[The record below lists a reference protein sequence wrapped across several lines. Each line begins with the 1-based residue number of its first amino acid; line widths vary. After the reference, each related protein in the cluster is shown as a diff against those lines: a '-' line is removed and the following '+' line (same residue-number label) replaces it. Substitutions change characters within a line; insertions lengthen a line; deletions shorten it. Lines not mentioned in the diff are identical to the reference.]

1 MAGLEIPRVFSDK
14 KVGPYTEIDWENR
27 TAEIKAADGSIVFR
41 QENVNVPK
49 SWSQLATNIVA
60 SKYFYGEQGTPE
72 RETSVATLISRV
84 VMTITKWGKEDGYF
98 ASDKDGDLFHKELTW
113 LCLNQ
118 YGSFNSPVWFNVGV
132 REKPQT
138 SACFLQSVDD
148 NMESIM
154 DLAKSEAM
162 LFKYGSGTGTD
173 LTPLRSSKEKLTGG
187 GKPSGPVSFMKLYDT
202 IGGIIKSGGKC
213 LAYEQPV
220 YTESGIRTAGEL
232 AKSDSY
238 FVVLSWSNRLGRV
251 SAKTAR
257 AWFSGVK
264 HAVEVVTDKG
274 TFKVSIDHPFMLSTG
289 ESVKAEDLKKGMS
302 LKQISVDVPHTGYV
316 RVGLQDG
323 MKGKDNFH
331 RMVARDVCGWDI
343 DNLSVHHKDGNKFN
357 CHPSNLSVLTQAEH
371 AGLHGKGNAFYTE
384 GLLGSS
390 NGMHSSS
397 KFWSDDERVSN
408 YRQKQSEILK
418 NSGRA
423 QSMQRKIARKK
434 MMEVGY
440 ELINAGHDISSFES
454 FCRAKY
460 VSGRRGQTKST
471 QFERINRVFG
481 SYQGYLDSLA
491 TNNHRVVSIRSLGEI
506 GVVSIEVDD
515 QEPDDKRR
523 WSEHN
528 YAIAPIGTVGHS
540 ARCAVTLN
548 TRRAARLNCLQ
559 VSHPDIMEFIQ
570 CKVKE
575 ERKAKALIDAGYDA
589 DFNGEAYSTV
599 AFQNTN
605 ISVRVTDEFMKS
617 IDEGF
622 NFYTF
627 NSSDG
632 KECER
637 IDPDKILTKMAESA
651 WECGDP
657 GIQYHD
663 TLNAWHTCPN
673 TAAQSSSN
681 PCGEFV
687 FLPDTACNLASLNL
701 MKFRQE
707 DGSFDIDRFRA
718 AVRIFIIAM
727 DILIDRSSYPTEK
740 IAQNSRDYRP
750 LGLGYANLGAY
761 VMSLGFPYDSDEAR
775 SFAASVT
782 ALMTGEAYKSS
793 NEIAKFKDAF
803 AGYELNREPMSNVME
818 KHRNAMDSIKDCS
831 VIANSI
837 YNAAKNVWNNNC
849 NYMIGYRNAQVTV
862 LAPCGTIGF
871 MMDCDTTGIEPELAL
886 VKHKSLAGGGSL
898 KLVNQTVP
906 MALEKLG
913 YDKVRANRIVDY
925 IAGEHGANSPPGLL
939 EKDKAVF
946 DCSFP
951 GINGRSIAPSGHI
964 KMMAAV
970 QPFLSG
976 AISKTVN
983 MPYDSTVED
992 IKEAYME
999 GWRLGLKSLSIYRD
1013 GSKGSQPLNTK
1024 KDEKYKFKRYLIDP
1038 VGERTME
1045 YPNRNDRIDFPK
1057 FCPDSPVRT
1066 RLPMT
1071 RKSVTHKFDIQGHEG
1086 YIHVGMYDD
1095 GRPGEMFITMAKQ
1108 GSTVSGLMDA
1118 LATSVSI
1125 SLQYGIPLKILSEK
1139 LKHTRYEPCG
1149 FTKNKEIPITSSICD
1164 YVFRWMEQQFSE
1176 KVVDNDVLNSL
1187 LECPEMVLASYPT
1200 SDQFPILK
1208 IAGGAPYETDSPLCD
1223 ICGSLTERN
1232 GTCYRCRNCGN
1243 SMGCS

>member
-1 MAGLEIPRVFSDK
+1 MSGLEIPCVFSD
-14 KVGPYTEIDWENR
+14 PYDRPFDDVVWEKR
-27 TAEIKAADGSIVFR
+27 TAEIKAADSSIVFR
-41 QENVNVPK
+41 QENVEVPA

-72 RETSVATLISRV
+72 RETSVRQLIDRV
-84 VMTITKWGKEDGYF
+84 VSTIQKWGDYDGYF
-98 ASDKDGDLFHKELTW
+98 NTPVDSVNFANELEY
-113 LCLNQ
+113 LCVNQ

-202 IGGIIKSGGKC
+202 IGGIIKSGGK
-213 LAYEQPV
+213 
-220 YTESGIRTAGEL
+220 
-232 AKSDSY
+232 
-238 FVVLSWSNRLGRV
+238 
-251 SAKTAR
+251 
-257 AWFSGVK
+257 
-264 HAVEVVTDKG
+264 
-274 TFKVSIDHPFMLSTG
+274 
-289 ESVKAEDLKKGMS
+289 
-302 LKQISVDVPHTGYV
+302 
-316 RVGLQDG
+316 
-323 MKGKDNFH
+323 
-331 RMVARDVCGWDI
+331 
-343 DNLSVHHKDGNKFN
+343 
-357 CHPSNLSVLTQAEH
+357 
-371 AGLHGKGNAFYTE
+371 
-384 GLLGSS
+384 
-390 NGMHSSS
+390 
-397 KFWSDDERVSN
+397 
-408 YRQKQSEILK
+408 
-418 NSGRA
+418 
-423 QSMQRKIARKK
+423 
-434 MMEVGY
+434 
-440 ELINAGHDISSFES
+440 
-454 FCRAKY
+454 
-460 VSGRRGQTKST
+460 
-471 QFERINRVFG
+471 
-481 SYQGYLDSLA
+481 
-491 TNNHRVVSIRSLGEI
+491 
-506 GVVSIEVDD
+506 
-515 QEPDDKRR
+515 
-523 WSEHN
+523 
-528 YAIAPIGTVGHS
+528 
-540 ARCAVTLN
+540 

-559 VSHPDIMEFIQ
+559 VTHPDIMEFIE

-663 TLNAWHTCPN
+663 TLNAWHTVPN
-673 TAAQSSSN
+673 SGSQNTSN
-681 PCGEFV
+681 PCGEIV
-687 FLPDTACNLASLNL
+687 TLDDLSCNLASINL
-701 MKFRQE
+701 MKFRLE
-707 DGSFDIDRFRA
+707 DGSFDVNRFRA
-718 AVRIFIIAM
+718 AVRIFIVAQ

-740 IAQNSRDYRP
+740 ITQKSRDFRP

-761 VMSLGFPYDSDEAR
+761 IMSLGLPYDSEEAR
-775 SFAASVT
+775 SLAACVT
-782 ALMTGEAYKSS
+782 ALMSGEAYRMSS
-793 NEIAKFKDAF
+793 EIAKIKGAFKGF
-803 AGYELNREPMSNVME
+803 ELNREPMLKVMM
-818 KHRNAMDSIKDCS
+818 KHRDSLNNIEIQENSNLINCFINACG
-831 VIANSI
+831 VWEIA
-837 YNAAKNVWNNNC
+837 YKNAEEVGFRNNQISC
-849 NYMIGYRNAQVTV
+849 C
-862 LAPCGTIGF
+862 APTGTIGF

-913 YDKVRANRIVDY
+913 YDKARADRIVDY

-1038 VGERTME
+1038 VGETTME
-1045 YPNRNDRIDFPK
+1045 YSDRNDYIEFPK
-1057 FCPDSPVRT
+1057 FCPDSPVRS

-1071 RKSVTHKFDIQGHEG
+1071 RKSITHKFDIQGHEG

-1125 SLQYGIPLKILSEK
+1125 SLQYGIPLSVLTEK

-1149 FTKNKEIPITSSICD
+1149 FTKNTDIPITSSICD
-1164 YVFRWMEQQFSE
+1164 YIFRWMEQQFNGKPLIDIADIDSSE
-1176 KVVDNDVLNSL
+1176 DFPEDGVYAPRHLKKVLHSDVVDI
-1187 LECPEMVLASYPT
+1187 P
-1200 SDQFPILK
+1200 SDQFPVLK
-1208 IAGGAPYETDSPLCD
+1208 IAGGAPIPSFPNVDSNIYGISSKSIMDNLQSFQTDAPLCD
-1223 ICGSLTERN
+1223 VCGSLTERN